1 MNNQLALLDDEGAG
15 RYRQLD
21 EHTRDIGRR
30 GVALTRAA
38 LRQSTSGQPGT
49 TDGAAGPDH
58 GAGLGRPRAGN
69 GRRAA

>member
-1 MNNQLALLDDEGAG
+1 MNNQLALLDDEDAG

-30 GVALTRAA
+30 GVALVRAA
-38 LRQSTSGQPGT
+38 LRQTISGEPGA
-49 TDGAAGPDH
+49 TDGAAGPND
-58 GAGLGRPRAGN
+58 GAGVGRPRAGN